1 MDPEGSSVGGI
12 LRSVGVNSMGLEKIK
27 FGIGVVGKMTTGLI
41 AVLSVLAVL
50 GALGLICGQFLLS
63 YICLAAII
71 FFFLFNHVS
80 VMWFSSKHPAV
91 AILEGAELVRYHQ
104 VEMAAKGLS
113 LPTTQPNVE
122 PPLIEAV
129 EANDEN
135 VQLEHKVGS

>member
-1 MDPEGSSVGGI
+1 
-12 LRSVGVNSMGLEKIK
+12 
-27 FGIGVVGKMTTGLI
+27 
-41 AVLSVLAVL
+41 
-50 GALGLICGQFLLS
+50 
-63 YICLAAII
+63 
-71 FFFLFNHVS
+71 
-80 VMWFSSKHPAV
+80 MWFSSKHPAV